1 MKIARHAAALLLVLA
16 LMVPEAGALR
26 LVKPTPPK
34 PAPEPEPVAEAAEPL
49 APVKEAEPAAGEEAT
64 FCGVSTVLLP

>member
-49 APVKEAEPAAGEEAT
+49 APVKEA
-64 FCGVSTVLLP
+64 

>member
-34 PAPEPEPVAEAAEPL
+34 PAPEPVAEAAEPL
-49 APVKEAEPAAGEEAT
+49 APAKEAEPAAGEEADCRRT
-64 FCGVSTVLLP
+64 FPWS